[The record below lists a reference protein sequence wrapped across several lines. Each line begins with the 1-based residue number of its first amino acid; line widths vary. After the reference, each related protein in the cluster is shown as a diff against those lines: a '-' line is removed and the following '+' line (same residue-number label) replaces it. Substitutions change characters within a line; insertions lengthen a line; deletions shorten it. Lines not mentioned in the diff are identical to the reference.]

1 MITTSNVAG
10 VKATYTEPLSKKSY
24 LEFNYSFYNNNSTQ
38 KRLSYDKDLNGKYSM
53 LVDSLSNEFK
63 YIYKTNSGGI
73 NYRFNE
79 KKYNFS
85 IGGNIANTAF
95 QQTDLV
101 KDTTRKYSY
110 YNFFP
115 VLIFIINSMLIVV

>member
-1 MITTSNVAG
+1 
-10 VKATYTEPLSKKSY
+10 
-24 LEFNYSFYNNNSTQ
+24 
-38 KRLSYDKDLNGKYSM
+38 M

-101 KDTTRKYSY
+101 KDTTRKYNY
-110 YNFFP
+110 YNLFP
-115 VLIFIINSMLIVV
+115 RANFYYKFNAYSGLRLITMEAHSNQLSINCNL